1 MPLLLVVFPSYVIL
15 SLMMSITI
23 DDGAQLWHRRTQL
36 QKKKK
41 KLRDKV
47 IESAVI
53 TTAQNQLDLTESL
66 PVCTVLYLY
75 LCIPMPRRAR

>member
-36 QKKKK
+36 QKKK

-75 LCIPMPRRAR
+75 LCIPMPRRAG